1 MLTSGVRLPLRH
13 SAHQLAQPDEIVGG
27 GGHGKHPA
35 HARQT
40 TVPGLIQ
47 LFNAED
53 ARGRGI
59 RVINGGEL
67 ADAIKVALANRDGA
81 TLIECVIDRDDCS
94 SDLISWGRMVAAA
107 NARPTP
113 ATIKLL

>member
-1 MLTSGVRLPLRH
+1 MTTPQRQPACSGG
-13 SAHQLAQPDEIVGG
+13 DEIVGG
-27 GGHGKHPA
+27 GSEGKHPV

-53 ARGRGI
+53 ARGRHI

-67 ADAIKVALANRDGA
+67 ADAIKVALANHDGP

-107 NARPTP
+107 NAHPP
-113 ATIKLL
+113 MPQ